1 MFTVTE
7 AASQQLAKNLKESN
21 AEAIKIALQKSGCS
35 GFKYYIDFCQEV
47 DDSVVVL
54 EEAPVKIVTEAS
66 VLPYLDTVTLDYIQD
81 GINRMFKFQNPEAK
95 AECGCGESFMF

>member
-1 MFTVTE
+1 MLVVTE
-7 AASQQLAKNLKESN
+7 AARKQLAKNLAESD
-21 AEAIKIALQKSGCS
+21 AEAIKVALQKSGCS
-35 GFKYYIDFCQEV
+35 GFKYYIDFCETV

-54 EEAPVKIVTEAS
+54 EKEPVQIVAEAS
-66 VLPYLDTVTLDYIQD
+66 ILPYLESVTLDYIQD

>member
-7 AASQQLAKNLKESN
+7 AATKQLVKNLKESD

-35 GFKYYIDFCQEV
+35 GFKYYIDFCKKV

-54 EEAPVKIVTEAS
+54 EKEPVMIVAEES
-66 VLPYLDTVTLDYIQD
+66 ILPYLDAVTLDYIQD

>member
-7 AASQQLAKNLKESN
+7 SASQQLVKNLKESN

-35 GFKYYIDFCQEV
+35 GFKYYIDFCEKV

-54 EEAPVKIVTEAS
+54 KNEPVMIVTEES

>member
-7 AASQQLAKNLKESN
+7 AAQKQLVKNLADSS

-35 GFKYYIDFCQEV
+35 GYKYYIDFCETV

-54 EEAPVKIVTEAS
+54 EDAPVKIVAEADI
-66 VLPYLDTVTLDYIQD
+66 LPYLESLTLDYIQD

>member
-7 AASQQLAKNLKESN
+7 AASKQLAKNLQESN
-21 AEAIKIALQKSGCS
+21 AEAIRIALQKSGCS
-35 GFKYYIDFCQEV
+35 GFKYYIDFCEKV
-47 DDSVVVL
+47 DESMIVL
-54 EEAPVKIVTEAS
+54 EKEPVMIVTDED
-66 VLPYLDTVTLDYIQD
+66 VKPYLEAVTLDYIQD

>member
-7 AASQQLAKNLKESN
+7 SANQQLEKNLKESN

-35 GFKYYIDFCQEV
+35 GFKYYIDFCEKV

-54 EEAPVKIVTEAS
+54 KNEPVMIVTEES

>member
-7 AASQQLAKNLKESN
+7 SANKQLVKNLKESN

-35 GFKYYIDFCQEV
+35 GFKYYIDFCEKV

-54 EEAPVKIVTEAS
+54 KNEPVMIVTEES
-66 VLPYLDTVTLDYIQD
+66 VLPFLETVTLDYIQD

>member
-7 AASQQLAKNLKESN
+7 SASQQLEKNLKESN

-35 GFKYYIDFCQEV
+35 GFKYYIDFCEKV

-54 EEAPVKIVTEAS
+54 KNEPVMIVTEES

>member
-1 MFTVTE
+1 MFTVTD
-7 AASQQLAKNLKESN
+7 AARAQLAKNLAESS

-35 GFKYYIDFCQEV
+35 GFKYYIDFCDKV

-54 EEAPVKIVTEAS
+54 EKEPVAIVAEEAI
-66 VLPYLDTVTLDYIQD
+66 LPYLDSVTLDYIQD